1 MRPRVYGLIAGRGA
15 LPVLLIHYFE
25 SHNIPY
31 YILGF
36 SEQTD
41 PALLAGRPH
50 HIGRLGAVGASLAAF
65 KAAGVTHIV
74 LAGQI
79 RRPPL
84 LQLAPDA
91 AGLRL
96 LARMGIS
103 RGDDGLLKAVI
114 RFLEEEG
121 FGVVGAHEILGG
133 VLLPHR
139 CLTRRHPSNAERD
152 SIAVGLAALRQL
164 APLDLGQAVVVAEGR
179 VLAVED
185 IGGTDALLER
195 AAGFDYQG
203 QMILIKTA
211 KPGQER
217 RADMPA
223 LGLDTMHKAAA
234 AGFAGIAGGAGETL
248 LLQQEEA
255 IAAADAAG
263 LFLCGVPSS

>member
-1 MRPRVYGLIAGRGA
+1 MPPNVYGLIAGSGA
-15 LPVLLIHYFE
+15 LPALLVHNWE
-25 SHNIPY
+25 SHNISY

-41 PALLAGRPH
+41 PALLTGRPH

-96 LARMGIS
+96 LARMGVS
-103 RGDDGLLKAVI
+103 RGDDGLLKAVV

-121 FGVVGAHEILGG
+121 FGVVGAHEIIGG
-133 VLLPHR
+133 VLLPQR
-139 CLTRRHPSNAERD
+139 CLTRRQPTKAEHD
-152 SIAVGLAALRQL
+152 GIAVGLAALRQL

-203 QMILIKTA
+203 QMILIKAA

-223 LGLDTMHKAAA
+223 LGLGTVQKAAA
-234 AGFAGIAGGAGETL
+234 SGFVGIAGTSGETL
-248 LLQQEEA
+248 LLQQDEA
-255 IAAADAAG
+255 ISAANAND
-263 LFLCGVPSS
+263 LFVCGVPPL